1 MVLRREGDRVIA
13 DMVED
18 DDLRAVV
25 CSGCWC
31 LEVYRLSE
39 LLTAEGEW
47 REQMRGGE
55 WREVLGR
62 EMEGKTASD
71 RGLAADRWVDA
82 VMKLVKGWGE
92 EGGRLGRYSREAVA
106 LGTFVLVGGNSGVG
120 MWLGQVKEIEG
131 SGQWSDVATVAA
143 WV

>member
-39 LLTAEGEW
+39 LLTAEGGVEGTDA
-47 REQMRGGE
+47 RGRVERGAGE
-55 WREVLGR
+55 GDG
-62 EMEGKTASD
+62 GKD
-71 RGLAADRWVDA
+71 GL
-82 VMKLVKGWGE
+82 
-92 EGGRLGRYSREAVA
+92 
-106 LGTFVLVGGNSGVG
+106 
-120 MWLGQVKEIEG
+120 
-131 SGQWSDVATVAA
+131 
-143 WV
+143 